1 MVRTALHHLSRLII
15 VAIAVTGCAYLTPQD
30 ETSPAPDTSS
40 SSGDDVVASPAEET
54 LDEVPDTTQSV
65 QTPITAT
72 PATTPTTTIPEP
84 LGVAE
89 LILTAGGLGDA
100 AFGGEPDAVISYVS
114 SILGSPTED
123 SDWTTPETFLCAGT
137 VIREVNWGVL
147 SLVFGDESSSASGR
161 PHFMSYT
168 YGLIDRLGDEPQG
181 LVTSEGLTISN
192 TVATLLDR
200 TDARLDEGDEELE
213 IPPSFFYDREPF
225 PVTGLLTG
233 TSDEDVVLVILG
245 GSGCFG

>member
-1 MVRTALHHLSRLII
+1 MRTALQYLSRLII

-30 ETSPAPDTSS
+30 ETLPASQGSS
-40 SSGDDVVASPAEET
+40 ASGDDVVASPAEET
-54 LDEVPDTTQSV
+54 LDEVPDATQSV
-65 QTPITAT
+65 QTTITAT

-89 LILTAGGLGDA
+89 LILTAGGLGEA
-100 AFGGEPDAVISYVS
+100 AFGSEPDAVISYVS

-123 SDWTTPETFLCAGT
+123 SDWTTPETFLCAGK

>member
-1 MVRTALHHLSRLII
+1 MVQTALHHLSRLII

-30 ETSPAPDTSS
+30 ETLPALHASS
-40 SSGDDVVASPAEET
+40 SSGGDVVAFPAEEA
-54 LDEVPDTTQSV
+54 LDEVPDTNQSA
-65 QTPITAT
+65 QTTITAT
-72 PATTPTTTIPEP
+72 LATTPTTTIPEP
-84 LGVAE
+84 LGVTE
-89 LILTAGGLGDA
+89 LILTAGGLGEA
-100 AFGGEPDAVISYVS
+100 AFGSEPDAVISYVS

-123 SDWTTPETFLCAGT
+123 SDWTAPETFLCAGT

-168 YGLIDRLGDEPQG
+168 YGLIDRLGNEPQG

-225 PVTGLLTG
+225 PVTGFLTG

>member
-1 MVRTALHHLSRLII
+1 MQTALHHLSRLII

-30 ETSPAPDTSS
+30 ETLPAPHASS
-40 SSGDDVVASPAEET
+40 SSGGDVVAFPAEEA
-54 LDEVPDTTQSV
+54 LDEVPDTNQSA
-65 QTPITAT
+65 QTTITAT

-89 LILTAGGLGDA
+89 LILTADGLGEA
-100 AFGGEPDAVISYVS
+100 AFGSEPDAVISYVS

-123 SDWTTPETFLCAGT
+123 SDWTTPEKFLCAGT

-168 YGLIDRLGDEPQG
+168 YGLIDRLGDEPRG

-225 PVTGLLTG
+225 PVTGFLTG

>member
-1 MVRTALHHLSRLII
+1 M
-15 VAIAVTGCAYLTPQD
+15 TGCAYLTPQD
-30 ETSPAPDTSS
+30 ETLPASQGSS
-40 SSGDDVVASPAEET
+40 ASGDDVVASPAEET
-54 LDEVPDTTQSV
+54 LDEVPDATQSV
-65 QTPITAT
+65 QTTITAT

-89 LILTAGGLGDA
+89 LILTAGGLGEA
-100 AFGGEPDAVISYVS
+100 AFGSEPDAVISYVS

-123 SDWTTPETFLCAGT
+123 SDWTAPETFLCAGT

-168 YGLIDRLGDEPQG
+168 YGLIDRLGNEPQG

-233 TSDEDVVLVILG
+233 TSNEDVVLVILG

>member
-1 MVRTALHHLSRLII
+1 
-15 VAIAVTGCAYLTPQD
+15 
-30 ETSPAPDTSS
+30 
-40 SSGDDVVASPAEET
+40 ASPAEEA

-65 QTPITAT
+65 QTTITAT
-72 PATTPTTTIPEP
+72 LATTPTTTIPEP

-89 LILTAGGLGDA
+89 LILTAGGLGEA
-100 AFGGEPDAVISYVS
+100 AFGSEPDAVISYVS

-213 IPPSFFYDREPF
+213 IPPSFFYDRDPF

>member
-1 MVRTALHHLSRLII
+1 MRTALQYLSRLII

-30 ETSPAPDTSS
+30 ETLPAPQASS
-40 SSGDDVVASPAEET
+40 SSGGDVVASPTEEA
-54 LDEVPDTTQSV
+54 LDEVPDTTQSG
-65 QTPITAT
+65 QTTITAT

-84 LGVAE
+84 LGVAD
-89 LILTAGGLGDA
+89 LILTADGLGEA
-100 AFGGEPDAVISYVS
+100 AFGSEPDAVISYVS

-123 SDWTTPETFLCAGT
+123 SDWTTPEKFLCAGT

-200 TDARLDEGDEELE
+200 TGARLDQGDEELE

>member
-1 MVRTALHHLSRLII
+1 MRTALQHLSRLII

-30 ETSPAPDTSS
+30 ETLPAPQGSS
-40 SSGDDVVASPAEET
+40 SSGDDVVASPAEEA

-65 QTPITAT
+65 QTTITAT

-89 LILTAGGLGDA
+89 LILTAGGLGEA
-100 AFGGEPDAVISYVS
+100 AFGSEPDAVISYVS

>member
-1 MVRTALHHLSRLII
+1 MVRTALQYLSRLII

-30 ETSPAPDTSS
+30 ETLPAPQASS
-40 SSGDDVVASPAEET
+40 SSGGDVVASPTEEA
-54 LDEVPDTTQSV
+54 LDEVPDTTQSG
-65 QTPITAT
+65 QTTITAT

-89 LILTAGGLGDA
+89 LILTADGLGEA
-100 AFGGEPDAVISYVS
+100 AFGSEPGAVISYVS

-123 SDWTTPETFLCAGT
+123 SDWTTPEKFLCAGT

-200 TDARLDEGDEELE
+200 TGARLDQGDEELE

>member
-1 MVRTALHHLSRLII
+1 MVRTALQHLSRLII

-30 ETSPAPDTSS
+30 ETSSPTEASS
-40 SSGDDVVASPAEET
+40 SPVGDVVVSPAE
-54 LDEVPDTTQSV
+54 DAPNEVPDTNQSG
-65 QTPITAT
+65 QTTVTTT

-89 LILTAGGLGDA
+89 LILTAGGLGEA
-100 AFGGEPDAVISYVS
+100 AFGSEPDAIISYVS

-137 VIREVNWGVL
+137 VVREVNWGVL
-147 SLVFGDESSSASGR
+147 SLMFGDESSSASGR

-192 TVATLLDR
+192 TVATLLKR
-200 TDARLDEGDEELE
+200 TDAQLDEGDEELD

>member
-1 MVRTALHHLSRLII
+1 MQTALHHLSRLII

-30 ETSPAPDTSS
+30 ETLPAPHVSS
-40 SSGDDVVASPAEET
+40 SSGGDVVASPAEEA
-54 LDEVPDTTQSV
+54 LDEVPDTNQSAR
-65 QTPITAT
+65 TTITAT

-84 LGVAE
+84 LGVTE
-89 LILTAGGLGDA
+89 LILTAGGLGEA
-100 AFGGEPDAVISYVS
+100 AFGSEPDAVISYVS

-123 SDWTTPETFLCAGT
+123 SDWTAPETFLCAGT

-168 YGLIDRLGDEPQG
+168 YGLIDQLGNEPQG

-225 PVTGLLTG
+225 PVTGFLTG

>member
-1 MVRTALHHLSRLII
+1 MRTALQHLSRLII

-30 ETSPAPDTSS
+30 ETLPAPQGSS
-40 SSGDDVVASPAEET
+40 SSGDDVVASPAEEA

-65 QTPITAT
+65 QTTITAT

-89 LILTAGGLGDA
+89 LILTAGGLGEA
-100 AFGGEPDAVISYVS
+100 AFGSEPDAVISYVS

-147 SLVFGDESSSASGR
+147 SLVFGDASSSASGR

-168 YGLIDRLGDEPQG
+168 YGLIDRLGNEPQG

>member
-1 MVRTALHHLSRLII
+1 MVQTALHHLSRLII

-30 ETSPAPDTSS
+30 ETLPAPHASS
-40 SSGDDVVASPAEET
+40 SSGGDVVAFPAEEA
-54 LDEVPDTTQSV
+54 LDEVPDTNQSAR
-65 QTPITAT
+65 TTITAT
-72 PATTPTTTIPEP
+72 PATMPTTTIPEP
-84 LGVAE
+84 LGVTE
-89 LILTAGGLGDA
+89 LILTAGGLGEA
-100 AFGGEPDAVISYVS
+100 AFGSEPDAVISYVS

-123 SDWTTPETFLCAGT
+123 SDWTAPETFLCAGT

-168 YGLIDRLGDEPQG
+168 YGLIDQLGNEPQG

-225 PVTGLLTG
+225 PVTGFLTG

>member
-1 MVRTALHHLSRLII
+1 MQTALQHLSRLII
-15 VAIAVTGCAYLTPQD
+15 AAIAVTGCAYLTPQD
-30 ETSPAPDTSS
+30 EVSSETGASS
-40 SSGDDVVASPAEET
+40 SSVGGVVASPAENAPDMTQGGQTTVTTT
-54 LDEVPDTTQSV
+54 L
-65 QTPITAT
+65 A
-72 PATTPTTTIPEP
+72 ATPTTTIPEP

-89 LILTAGGLGDA
+89 LILTAGGLGEA
-100 AFGGEPDAVISYVS
+100 AFGSEPDAVITYVS

-123 SDWTTPETFLCAGT
+123 SDWTTPETFLCEGT

-147 SLVFGDESSSASGR
+147 SLMFGDESSSASGR

-192 TVATLLDR
+192 TVETLLDR
-200 TDARLDEGDEELE
+200 TNAQLDEGDEELD
-213 IPPSFFYDREPF
+213 IPPSFFNDREPF

-233 TSDEDVVLVILG
+233 TSDEDLVLVMLG

>member
-1 MVRTALHHLSRLII
+1 M
-15 VAIAVTGCAYLTPQD
+15 TGCAYLTPQD
-30 ETSPAPDTSS
+30 ETLPAPQGSS
-40 SSGDDVVASPAEET
+40 SSGDDVVASPAEEA

-65 QTPITAT
+65 QTTITAT

-89 LILTAGGLGDA
+89 LILTAGGLGEA
-100 AFGGEPDAVISYVS
+100 AFGSEPDAVISYVS

-147 SLVFGDESSSASGR
+147 SLVFGDASSSASGR

>member
-1 MVRTALHHLSRLII
+1 MRTALQHLSRLII

-30 ETSPAPDTSS
+30 ETLPAPQGSS
-40 SSGDDVVASPAEET
+40 SSGDDVVASPAEEA

-65 QTPITAT
+65 QTTITAT

-89 LILTAGGLGDA
+89 LILTAGGLGEA
-100 AFGGEPDAVISYVS
+100 AFGSEPDAVISYVS

-147 SLVFGDESSSASGR
+147 SLVFGDASSSASGR

-225 PVTGLLTG
+225 PVTGFLTG

>member
-1 MVRTALHHLSRLII
+1 MVQTALHHLSRLII

-30 ETSPAPDTSS
+30 ETLPAPHASS
-40 SSGDDVVASPAEET
+40 SSGGDVVAFPAEEA
-54 LDEVPDTTQSV
+54 LDEVPDTNQSA
-65 QTPITAT
+65 QTTITAT

-89 LILTAGGLGDA
+89 LILTAGGLGEA
-100 AFGGEPDAVISYVS
+100 AFGSEPDAVISYVS

-123 SDWTTPETFLCAGT
+123 SDWTAPETFLCAGT

-147 SLVFGDESSSASGR
+147 CLVFGDESSSASGR
-161 PHFMSYT
+161 PHFMSCS
-168 YGLIDRLGDEPQG
+168 YGLIDRLGNEPQG

-225 PVTGLLTG
+225 PVTGFLTG

>member
-1 MVRTALHHLSRLII
+1 MQYLSRLII

-30 ETSPAPDTSS
+30 ETLPAPQGSS
-40 SSGDDVVASPAEET
+40 SSGDDVVASPAEEA

-65 QTPITAT
+65 QTTITAT

-89 LILTAGGLGDA
+89 LILTAGGLGEA
-100 AFGGEPDAVISYVS
+100 AFGSEPDAVISYVS

-147 SLVFGDESSSASGR
+147 SLVFGDASSSASGR

>member
-1 MVRTALHHLSRLII
+1 MVQTALHHLSRLII

-40 SSGDDVVASPAEET
+40 SSGGDVVASPAEEAP
-54 LDEVPDTTQSV
+54 DEAPDTTQSV
-65 QTPITAT
+65 QTSVSKT
-72 PATTPTTTIPEP
+72 PASTPTTTIPEP

-147 SLVFGDESSSASGR
+147 SLMFGDESSSASGR

>member
-1 MVRTALHHLSRLII
+1 MRTALQHLSRLII

-30 ETSPAPDTSS
+30 ETLPAPQGSS
-40 SSGDDVVASPAEET
+40 SSGDDVVASPAEEA

-65 QTPITAT
+65 QTTITAT

-89 LILTAGGLGDA
+89 LILTAGGLGEA
-100 AFGGEPDAVISYVS
+100 AFGSEPDAVISYVS

-147 SLVFGDESSSASGR
+147 SLVFGDASSSASGR

>member
-1 MVRTALHHLSRLII
+1 MRTALQHLSRLII

-30 ETSPAPDTSS
+30 ETLPAPQGSS
-40 SSGDDVVASPAEET
+40 SSGDDVVASPAEEA

-65 QTPITAT
+65 QTTITAT

-84 LGVAE
+84 LGVAA
-89 LILTAGGLGDA
+89 LILTAGGLGEA
-100 AFGGEPDAVISYVS
+100 AFGSEPDAVISYVS

-147 SLVFGDESSSASGR
+147 SLVFGDASSSASGR

>member
-1 MVRTALHHLSRLII
+1 MRTALHHLSRLII

-89 LILTAGGLGDA
+89 LILTAGGLGEA
-100 AFGGEPDAVISYVS
+100 AFGSEPDAVISYVS

>member
-1 MVRTALHHLSRLII
+1 MRTALHHLSRLII

-30 ETSPAPDTSS
+30 ETSSVPDTSS
-40 SSGDDVVASPAEET
+40 PSGGDVVTSPAEEAP
-54 LDEVPDTTQSV
+54 DEALDTTQSV
-65 QTPITAT
+65 QTSVTAT
-72 PATTPTTTIPEP
+72 PPTTPTTTIPEP

-89 LILTAGGLGDA
+89 LILTAGGLGEA
-100 AFGGEPDAVISYVS
+100 AFGNEPDAVISYVS

-147 SLVFGDESSSASGR
+147 SLMFGDESSSASGR

-192 TVATLLDR
+192 SVATLLAR
-200 TDARLDEGDEELE
+200 TDAQLDEGDEELD

>member
-1 MVRTALHHLSRLII
+1 M
-15 VAIAVTGCAYLTPQD
+15 TGCAYLTPQD
-30 ETSPAPDTSS
+30 ETLPAPQGSS
-40 SSGDDVVASPAEET
+40 SSGDDVVASPAEEA

-65 QTPITAT
+65 QTTITAT

-89 LILTAGGLGDA
+89 LILTAGGLGEA
-100 AFGGEPDAVISYVS
+100 AFGSEPDAVISYVS

-123 SDWTTPETFLCAGT
+123 SDWTAPETFLCAGT

-147 SLVFGDESSSASGR
+147 SLVFGDASSSASGR

-168 YGLIDRLGDEPQG
+168 SGLIDRLGNEPQG

>member
-1 MVRTALHHLSRLII
+1 MQTALHHLSRLII

-30 ETSPAPDTSS
+30 ETLPAPHASS
-40 SSGDDVVASPAEET
+40 SSGGDVVAFPAEEA
-54 LDEVPDTTQSV
+54 LDEVPDTNQSA
-65 QTPITAT
+65 QTTITAT

-89 LILTAGGLGDA
+89 LILTAGGLGEA
-100 AFGGEPDAVISYVS
+100 AFGSEPDAVISYVS

-123 SDWTTPETFLCAGT
+123 SDWTAPETFLCAGT

-168 YGLIDRLGDEPQG
+168 YGLIDRLGNEPQG

-225 PVTGLLTG
+225 PVTGFLTG
-233 TSDEDVVLVILG
+233 TSDEDLVLVILG

>member
-1 MVRTALHHLSRLII
+1 MRTALQHLSRLII

-30 ETSPAPDTSS
+30 ETLPAPQGSS
-40 SSGDDVVASPAEET
+40 SSGDDVVASPAEEA

-65 QTPITAT
+65 QTTITAT

-89 LILTAGGLGDA
+89 LILTAGGLGEA
-100 AFGGEPDAVISYVS
+100 AFGSEPDAVISYVS

-147 SLVFGDESSSASGR
+147 SLVFGDASSSASGR

-233 TSDEDVVLVILG
+233 TSDEDVGLVILG

>member
-1 MVRTALHHLSRLII
+1 MQTALHHLSRLII

-30 ETSPAPDTSS
+30 ETLPAPHASS
-40 SSGDDVVASPAEET
+40 SSGGDVVAFPAEEA
-54 LDEVPDTTQSV
+54 LDEVPDTNQSAR
-65 QTPITAT
+65 TTITAT
-72 PATTPTTTIPEP
+72 PATMPTTTIPEP
-84 LGVAE
+84 LGVTE
-89 LILTAGGLGDA
+89 LILTAGGLGEA
-100 AFGGEPDAVISYVS
+100 AFGSEPDAVISYVS

-123 SDWTTPETFLCAGT
+123 SDWTAPETFLCAGT

-168 YGLIDRLGDEPQG
+168 YGLIDQLGNEPQG

-225 PVTGLLTG
+225 PVTGFLTG

>member
-1 MVRTALHHLSRLII
+1 MRTALQYLSRLII

-30 ETSPAPDTSS
+30 ETLPAPQASS
-40 SSGDDVVASPAEET
+40 SSGGDVVASPTEEA
-54 LDEVPDTTQSV
+54 LDEVPDTTQSG
-65 QTPITAT
+65 QTTITAT

-89 LILTAGGLGDA
+89 LILTADGLGEA
-100 AFGGEPDAVISYVS
+100 AFGSEPDAVISYVS

-123 SDWTTPETFLCAGT
+123 SDWTTPEKFLCAGT

-200 TDARLDEGDEELE
+200 TGARLDQGDEELE

>member
-1 MVRTALHHLSRLII
+1 MVRTALQYLSRLII

-30 ETSPAPDTSS
+30 ETLPAPQASS
-40 SSGDDVVASPAEET
+40 PSGGDVVASPTEEA
-54 LDEVPDTTQSV
+54 LDEVPDTTQSG
-65 QTPITAT
+65 QTTITAT

-89 LILTAGGLGDA
+89 LILTADGLGEA
-100 AFGGEPDAVISYVS
+100 AFGSEPDAVISYVS

-123 SDWTTPETFLCAGT
+123 SDWTTPEKFLCAGT

-168 YGLIDRLGDEPQG
+168 YGLIDRLGDEPRG

-200 TDARLDEGDEELE
+200 TGARLDQGDEELE

-233 TSDEDVVLVILG
+233 TSDEDLVLVILG

>member
-1 MVRTALHHLSRLII
+1 MVRTALQYLSRLII

-30 ETSPAPDTSS
+30 ETLPAPQASS
-40 SSGDDVVASPAEET
+40 SSGGDVVASPTEEA
-54 LDEVPDTTQSV
+54 LDEVPDTTQSG
-65 QTPITAT
+65 QTTITAT

-89 LILTAGGLGDA
+89 LILTADGLGEA
-100 AFGGEPDAVISYVS
+100 AFGSEPDAVISYVS

-123 SDWTTPETFLCAGT
+123 SDWTTPEKFLCAGT

-200 TDARLDEGDEELE
+200 TGARLDQGDEELE

>member
-1 MVRTALHHLSRLII
+1 MRTALQHLSRLII

-30 ETSPAPDTSS
+30 ETLPASQGSS
-40 SSGDDVVASPAEET
+40 ASGDDVVASPAEET
-54 LDEVPDTTQSV
+54 LDEVPDATQSV
-65 QTPITAT
+65 QTTITAT

-89 LILTAGGLGDA
+89 LILTAGGLGEA
-100 AFGGEPDAVISYVS
+100 AFGSEPDAVISYVS

-123 SDWTTPETFLCAGT
+123 SDWTAPETFLCAGT

-168 YGLIDRLGDEPQG
+168 YGLIDRLGNEPQG

-233 TSDEDVVLVILG
+233 TSNEDVVLVILG

>member
-1 MVRTALHHLSRLII
+1 MHHLSRLII

-30 ETSPAPDTSS
+30 ETSSVPDTSA
-40 SSGDDVVASPAEET
+40 SSGGDVVTSPAEEAP
-54 LDEVPDTTQSV
+54 DEAPDTTQSV
-65 QTPITAT
+65 QTSVTTA
-72 PATTPTTTIPEP
+72 PAATPTTTIPEP

-89 LILTAGGLGDA
+89 LILTAGGLGEA
-100 AFGGEPDAVISYVS
+100 AFGSEPDAVISYVS

-147 SLVFGDESSSASGR
+147 SLMFGDESSSASGR

-192 TVATLLDR
+192 SVATLLAR
-200 TDARLDEGDEELE
+200 TDAKLDEGDEELD
-213 IPPSFFYDREPF
+213 IPPSFFYDSEPF

>member
-1 MVRTALHHLSRLII
+1 MRTTLQHLSRLII

-30 ETSPAPDTSS
+30 DTSPVPDTSS
-40 SSGDDVVASPAEET
+40 SSGGDVVASPVQET
-54 LDEVPDTTQSV
+54 LAEVSDTTQSV
-65 QTPITAT
+65 QTTITAT

-89 LILTAGGLGDA
+89 LILTAGGLGEA
-100 AFGGEPDAVISYVS
+100 AFGSEPDAVISYVS

-147 SLVFGDESSSASGR
+147 SLMFGDESSSASGR

-192 TVATLLDR
+192 TVATLLAR
-200 TDARLDEGDEELE
+200 TDAQLDEGDEELD

>member
-1 MVRTALHHLSRLII
+1 MRTTLQHLSRLII

-30 ETSPAPDTSS
+30 DTSPVPDTSS
-40 SSGDDVVASPAEET
+40 SSGGDVVASPVQET
-54 LDEVPDTTQSV
+54 LAEVSDTTQSV
-65 QTPITAT
+65 QTTITAT

-89 LILTAGGLGDA
+89 LILTAGGLGEA
-100 AFGGEPDAVISYVS
+100 AFGSEPDAVISYVS

-147 SLVFGDESSSASGR
+147 SLMFGDESSSASGR

-192 TVATLLDR
+192 SVATLLAR
-200 TDARLDEGDEELE
+200 TDAQLDEGDEELD

>member
-1 MVRTALHHLSRLII
+1 MRTALHHLSRLII

-213 IPPSFFYDREPF
+213 IPPSFFYDRDPF

>member
-1 MVRTALHHLSRLII
+1 MQTALHHLSRLII

-30 ETSPAPDTSS
+30 ETLPAPHASS
-40 SSGDDVVASPAEET
+40 SSGGDVVAFPAEEA
-54 LDEVPDTTQSV
+54 LDEVPDTNQSA
-65 QTPITAT
+65 QTTITAT

-89 LILTAGGLGDA
+89 LILTAGGLGEA
-100 AFGGEPDAVISYVS
+100 AFGSEPDAVISYVS

-123 SDWTTPETFLCAGT
+123 SDWTAPETFLCAGT

-168 YGLIDRLGDEPQG
+168 YGLIDRLGNEPQG

>member
-1 MVRTALHHLSRLII
+1 MRTALQHLSRLII

-30 ETSPAPDTSS
+30 ETLPAPQGSS
-40 SSGDDVVASPAEET
+40 SSGDDVVASPAEEA

-65 QTPITAT
+65 QTTITAT

-89 LILTAGGLGDA
+89 LILTAGGLGEA
-100 AFGGEPDAVISYVS
+100 AFGSEPDAVISYVS

-147 SLVFGDESSSASGR
+147 SLVFRDASSSASGR

>member
-1 MVRTALHHLSRLII
+1 MRTALHHLSPLII

-30 ETSPAPDTSS
+30 ETSPVPDTSS
-40 SSGDDVVASPAEET
+40 SSGGDVVASPTEEAP
-54 LDEVPDTTQSV
+54 DEVPDTTQSV
-65 QTPITAT
+65 QTSITTT

-89 LILTAGGLGDA
+89 LILTAGGLGEA
-100 AFGGEPDAVISYVS
+100 AFGSEPDAVISYVS

-147 SLVFGDESSSASGR
+147 SLMFGDESSSASGR

-192 TVATLLDR
+192 TVATLLAR
-200 TDARLDEGDEELE
+200 TDAQLDEGDEELD

>member
-1 MVRTALHHLSRLII
+1 MQYLSRLII

-30 ETSPAPDTSS
+30 ETLPAPQGSS
-40 SSGDDVVASPAEET
+40 SSGDDVVASPAEEA

-65 QTPITAT
+65 QTTITAT

-89 LILTAGGLGDA
+89 LILTADGLGEA
-100 AFGGEPDAVISYVS
+100 AFGSEPDAVISYVS

-147 SLVFGDESSSASGR
+147 SLVFGDASSSASGR